1 MKGHTVYTY
10 VVEDKIFLS
19 FMGGVTYRGS
29 DTNGTGDN
37 GEGSQD
43 GGTYGG
49 WGSVVGSQDI
59 DRDE

>member
-1 MKGHTVYTY
+1 ML
-10 VVEDKIFLS
+10 LS

-37 GEGSQD
+37 GEGSQG

-49 WGSVVGSQDI
+49 WGSVVGTQDI
-59 DRDE
+59 DRDA